1 MLSILIPI
9 YNFDI
14 RKFIKELHIQAVN
27 EKIEF
32 EIILADDASD
42 INFRELNKETETL
55 RFVKYIQLN
64 DNIGRSAIR
73 NYLAE
78 QAQFNYLLFA
88 DCDSEISNKNYIKN
102 YIQDCKEDV
111 VICGGRTYKKN
122 KPFCNLEYLRWYYG
136 TKREVKNASD
146 RNQFPNRSF
155 MTNNYVISKSI
166 HNSVKF
172 DEKISEYG
180 HEDTLFGIELK
191 RKGISIK
198 HINNPLIHIGLE
210 ENKHFISKTRK
221 GIDNLNY
228 LISNYE
234 YPELFEDIKLLK
246 VYKRTQGISFIIKLY
261 FLFFQKIT
269 EINLCG
275 SMPSLKLFDLYKLGY
290 LHSINKKNHN

>member
-14 RKFIKELHIQAVN
+14 RKFVNELHTQAVN
-27 EKIEF
+27 EKVDF
-32 EIILADDASD
+32 EIILADDASG
-42 INFRELNKETETL
+42 IKFRELNKETEEL

-64 DNIGRSAIR
+64 KNIGRSAIR

-88 DCDSEISNKNYIKN
+88 DCDSEISDKNYIQN
-102 YIQDCKEDV
+102 YIQDCKENV

-122 KPFCNLEYLRWYYG
+122 KPFCNLEYFRWYYG

-172 DEKISEYG
+172 DEKISQYG
-180 HEDTLFGIELK
+180 HEDTLFGIELN
-191 RKGISIK
+191 RKEISIK
-198 HINNPLIHIGLE
+198 HIDNPLIHIGLE
-210 ENKHFISKTRK
+210 ENKYFISKTKK

-228 LISNYE
+228 LINNYE
-234 YPELFEDIKLLK
+234 YPELYEDIKLLS
-246 VYKRTQGISFIIKLY
+246 VYKKTQHISFIVKLH
-261 FLFFQKIT
+261 FLIFKKIT

-275 SMPSLKLFDLYKLGY
+275 SVPSLKLFDLYKLGY
-290 LHSINKKNHN
+290 LHSIKKK